1 MNSRNSKKKTWLNWA
16 TNFFLTPSVICLGK
30 ELWYR
35 ECKSQIWK
43 TVEIEFCC
51 SRARVGRERAS
62 WRPRLCCRCC
72 CFHPSMNCS
81 CSSFNSATAACSSSS
96 LPPPH
101 ASTCSF
107 HKKSFH
113 SSVLSCPTENFTILS
128 QDKWMQGCTRN
139 DDSCSSSY
147 EMFGRVLSFFSFS
160 LMQKQMEMK
169 IKKSVLPRGGKILK
183 TRKNSNYSAFFPR
196 RALLWILFLFCWHF
210 NLTPF
215 VMFVDLAKSR
225 HNSTGERKAWISNFC
240 VVFGCMHKFND
251 FLYRFTI
258 PSLEGVGKN
267 KIQFVIW
274 ARLRLHRTA
283 RTRMQSKTDYSAS
296 LIVAC
301 CLLT

>member
-1 MNSRNSKKKTWLNWA
+1 MNARLYKKRRFV
-16 TNFFLTPSVICLGK
+16 FFK
-30 ELWYR
+30 LWNVR
-35 ECKSQIWK
+35 S
-43 TVEIEFCC
+43 
-51 SRARVGRERAS
+51 G
-62 WRPRLCCRCC
+62 
-72 CFHPSMNCS
+72 
-81 CSSFNSATAACSSSS
+81 SF
-96 LPPPH
+96 
-101 ASTCSF
+101 
-107 HKKSFH
+107 
-113 SSVLSCPTENFTILS
+113 
-128 QDKWMQGCTRN
+128 
-139 DDSCSSSY
+139 
-147 EMFGRVLSFFSFS
+147 FFSFS

-196 RALLWILFLFCWHF
+196 RALLRILFLFCWHF

-215 VMFVDLAKSR
+215 VMFVDLVKSR

-240 VVFGCMHKFND
+240 VVFGFMNKSND
-251 FLYRFTI
+251 FLYQFTI

>member
-81 CSSFNSATAACSSSS
+81 CSSFNSETAACSSSS

-147 EMFGRVLSFFSFS
+147 EMFGRAISFFHFHSCRSRWRWRLRSRFCRGEERSWKRGKIRTIQLSFPVEHFSEFSF
-160 LMQKQMEMK
+160 
-169 IKKSVLPRGGKILK
+169 
-183 TRKNSNYSAFFPR
+183 FF
-196 RALLWILFLFCWHF
+196 AGISTWH
-210 NLTPF
+210 L
-215 VMFVDLAKSR
+215 S
-225 HNSTGERKAWISNFC
+225 S
-240 VVFGCMHKFND
+240 
-251 FLYRFTI
+251 
-258 PSLEGVGKN
+258 
-267 KIQFVIW
+267 
-274 ARLRLHRTA
+274 
-283 RTRMQSKTDYSAS
+283 
-296 LIVAC
+296 
-301 CLLT
+301 CLSI